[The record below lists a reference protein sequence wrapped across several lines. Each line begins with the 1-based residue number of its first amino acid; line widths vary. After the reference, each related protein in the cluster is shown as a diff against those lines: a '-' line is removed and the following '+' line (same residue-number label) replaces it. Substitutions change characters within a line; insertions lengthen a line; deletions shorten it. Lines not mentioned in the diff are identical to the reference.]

1 MKSSEQLREALSAIH
16 RKSYPAYKSL
26 KGSYDFRKYQLHI
39 DHVQG
44 DPFASPSH
52 VSISIPFPQ
61 TKLPEEYIRELAAK
75 TALEDVL
82 LRRFAAR
89 LDKISFAAKG
99 SGKSGL
105 VSTSRPGQ
113 TVLSRTAL
121 CIRDGKLTARFLV
134 GFPANGRTIDAR
146 GLEKIF
152 FNLLPDAVEQ
162 SFYYRFWEPEELRN
176 VYELAIDQ
184 QTVRK
189 ELKIRNL
196 VAFVANG
203 SILPR
208 QSGVSDRPLKGANP
222 FRSPESME
230 ITMELPYHGE
240 ISGLGIPAGITLII
254 GGGYHGKS
262 TLLHALEQG
271 VFSHIK
277 GDGREFV
284 ITEDSAMK
292 LRAEDGRSIR
302 NLDISPFIH
311 DLPNGT
317 DTTCFSTENASGST
331 SQAAAVI
338 EGIEAGAHTFLI
350 DEDTSATNFMVR
362 DAFMQDVVHGDKE
375 PITPFIERIREIF
388 EKYGISTVLVAGSSG
403 DFFHIADHVLQMD
416 AYRPVDVKEKI
427 TALLAKYPRSVN
439 DAPAFC
445 LSEEP
450 RPFWKKSAPDTRGR
464 GHRDRIKTKVQGT
477 DGFSIDRQNIDLRY
491 VEQLSDPEQ
500 MAALSAMLKYAIQH
514 DRVNQSV
521 SGLAKHLYEKME
533 KEGLESFLDG
543 NPFCGYTKPRLQ
555 EIFAMLNRV
564 R

>member
-1 MKSSEQLREALSAIH
+1 M
-16 RKSYPAYKSL
+16 
-26 KGSYDFRKYQLHI
+26 
-39 DHVQG
+39 
-44 DPFASPSH
+44 
-52 VSISIPFPQ
+52 
-61 TKLPEEYIRELAAK
+61 
-75 TALEDVL
+75 
-82 LRRFAAR
+82 
-89 LDKISFAAKG
+89 
-99 SGKSGL
+99 
-105 VSTSRPGQ
+105 
-113 TVLSRTAL
+113 
-121 CIRDGKLTARFLV
+121 
-134 GFPANGRTIDAR
+134 
-146 GLEKIF
+146 
-152 FNLLPDAVEQ
+152 
-162 SFYYRFWEPEELRN
+162 
-176 VYELAIDQ
+176 
-184 QTVRK
+184 
-189 ELKIRNL
+189 
-196 VAFVANG
+196 
-203 SILPR
+203 
-208 QSGVSDRPLKGANP
+208 
-222 FRSPESME
+222 
-230 ITMELPYHGE
+230 
-240 ISGLGIPAGITLII
+240 
-254 GGGYHGKS
+254 
-262 TLLHALEQG
+262 
-271 VFSHIK
+271 
-277 GDGREFV
+277 
-284 ITEDSAMK
+284 
-292 LRAEDGRSIR
+292 
-302 NLDISPFIH
+302 
-311 DLPNGT
+311 
-317 DTTCFSTENASGST
+317 
-331 SQAAAVI
+331 I